1 MKNRLL
7 NIVCGILITASLVVI
22 ARSAISMNRKQNR
35 SVPQHESVSKVAD
48 PLTEVVFD
56 DVLINVG
63 AIPKDTTIYQS
74 YTLRNSGTQPLVV
87 YHVDPDCNC
96 TNFELSSKIAM
107 PNDSI
112 LIHLTVETKE
122 KRLGMFMLN
131 TVVKVNTQKQLY
143 RLRLVGEVVKR

>member
-1 MKNRLL
+1 MKNKLL
-7 NIVCGILITASLVVI
+7 NIICGILITVSLVVI
-22 ARSAISMNRKQNR
+22 IKSLISMHKEHRKSTLQYEAANK
-35 SVPQHESVSKVAD
+35 PAD

-63 AIPKDTTIYQS
+63 TLSNDTTIYQS
-74 YTLRNSGTQPLVV
+74 YTLRNSGTNPLFV

-96 TNFELSSKIAM
+96 TNYELSKNIAM

-112 LIHLTVETKE
+112 LIHLTVDTKN
-122 KRLGMFMLN
+122 KHLGMFMLN
-131 TVVKVNTQKQLY
+131 TVVQINTEKKLY